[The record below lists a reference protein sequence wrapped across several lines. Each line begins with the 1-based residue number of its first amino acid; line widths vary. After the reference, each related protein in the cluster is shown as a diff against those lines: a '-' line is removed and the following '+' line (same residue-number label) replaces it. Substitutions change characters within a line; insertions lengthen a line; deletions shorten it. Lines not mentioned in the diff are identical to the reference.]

1 MRQLHLFFLG
11 SRMDARWQE
20 FWPRHENKSR
30 ERCGSRASSPYL
42 RFFHYWMTRQRR
54 AFFLRCRAVA
64 TSVARAASCGTERAS
79 PVKAHMS
86 TCQSDGADLPP
97 ANLSCPGV

>member
-11 SRMDARWQE
+11 SRMDARSQE

-42 RFFHYWMTRQRR
+42 RFFHDRMTRHRR
-54 AFFLRCRAVA
+54 AFFLRCRAGYFG
-64 TSVARAASCGTERAS
+64 SSGPCCQLWHGASE
-79 PVKAHMS
+79 P
-86 TCQSDGADLPP
+86 CQTPHVHLPK
-97 ANLSCPGV
+97 